1 MTQNRYYYECKGT
14 KESEAG
20 QKNAVLRINKVTF
33 PRFV

>member
-14 KESEAG
+14 KESETK
-20 QKNAVLRINKVTF
+20 QMNVLPRINKVTF